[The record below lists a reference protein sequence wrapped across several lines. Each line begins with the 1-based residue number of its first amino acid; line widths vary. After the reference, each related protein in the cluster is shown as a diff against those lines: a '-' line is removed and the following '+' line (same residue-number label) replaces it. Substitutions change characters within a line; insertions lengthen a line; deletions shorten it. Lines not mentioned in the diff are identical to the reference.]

1 LSGVPDLPDQSGRSR
16 TLRILFLGDI
26 CARPGRDAVIQM
38 TPGLRTELGLD
49 FVIANAENV
58 AAGYGITPGIADE
71 LLKSGIDCLTLGDHV
86 LDRKEVAGYLDKEP
100 RLLRPLNYV
109 SVLPDGTPGVPGT
122 GVGLYSAG
130 TFKVGVLNLLAR
142 TFMKPV
148 DCPFQRVKTEVERM
162 REATQVIV
170 VDFHGEATAE
180 KLCMG
185 YFLDGKVTAVL
196 GTHTHVETADERVLP
211 GGTAY
216 ITDVGMCGSRDS
228 VLGMRPELA
237 VRRMMLSVPL
247 RLESSREDVRL
258 HGVVLDIDVGTG
270 KTLALQRFDRAHA
283 PQTREPGPAPVSRK
297 E

>member
-1 LSGVPDLPDQSGRSR
+1 M
-16 TLRILFLGDI
+16 RILFLGDI
-26 CARPGRDAVIQM
+26 CARPGRDAVVQM
-38 TPGLRTELGLD
+38 VPGLRTELGLD

-58 AAGYGITPGIADE
+58 AAGYGITPGIAQE
-71 LLKSGIDCLTLGDHV
+71 LLKSGVDCLTTGDHF
-86 LDRKEVAGYLDKEP
+86 LDRKEIARYLDQEP

-109 SVLPDGTPGVPGT
+109 SQLPDGTPGAPGT
-122 GVGLYSAG
+122 GVGLFPAG
-130 TFKVGVLNLLAR
+130 NLKVGVLNLLAR

-162 REATQVIV
+162 RAATPVII

-185 YFLDGKVTAVL
+185 WYLDGKVTAVL

-216 ITDVGMCGSRDS
+216 ISDVGMCGSRDS

-237 VRRMMLSVPL
+237 IRRMMLSVPL
-247 RLESSREDVRL
+247 RLEPARESVRL
-258 HGVVLDIDVGTG
+258 HGVVLEIDADTG
-270 KTLALQRFDRAHA
+270 KALSIRRFDREYV
-283 PQTREPGPAPVSRK
+283 PPVPEPGPAPASQK